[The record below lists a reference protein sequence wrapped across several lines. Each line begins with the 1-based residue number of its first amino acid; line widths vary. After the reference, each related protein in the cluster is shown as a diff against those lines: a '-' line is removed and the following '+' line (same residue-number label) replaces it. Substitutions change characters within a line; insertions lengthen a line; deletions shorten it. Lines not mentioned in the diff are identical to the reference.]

1 MPDLSKQS
9 FKKLAKE
16 ASLQPQEKLQAIK
29 KDSHSLNIGI
39 PREITYQERRVP
51 LSPLSV
57 QMLTNSGHDILLETG
72 AGKFANFRDVE
83 YSEAGARIVHDKEA
97 VYKADIILKVD
108 PPTMDE
114 IALMRPGQIII
125 SALQIAHVQPEYLN
139 MLMRKKITAI
149 AYEYMRDESGT
160 LSIIRAMSEIAGRAS
175 VLIAAEFLNNSVHG
189 KGELLGGIPG
199 IHPTEIVVIGAGA
212 VGEYAVSAAI
222 GLGANVTVFDNSLH
236 KLRRLEN
243 NLGRRIN
250 SSTIIPH
257 VLAKQLAGCDVAIG
271 ALRSPEGR
279 SPCVVSEAMVQG
291 MKAQS
296 LIIDV
301 SIDQG
306 GCFETSEVTNH
317 ESPIFVKHD
326 VLHYC
331 VPNIASRVSRTAS
344 YALSNIFMPILTEM
358 GREGGFE
365 SYLWSNSGLRSGV
378 YIFKGTLTNS
388 VLGSRFGIK
397 SRDLD
402 FLLPGN
408 LQ

>member
-1 MPDLSKQS
+1 MPDFSKQPI
-9 FKKLAKE
+9 KDLAKE
-16 ASLQPQEKLQAIK
+16 ASLQPQEKLQAIQK
-29 KDSHSLNIGI
+29 HSHSLNIGI

-57 QMLTNSGHDILLETG
+57 QMLANNGHRILLESG
-72 AGKFANFRDVE
+72 AGKFANFKDVD
-83 YSEAGARIVHDKEA
+83 YSEAGALIMYDKES
-97 VYKADIILKVD
+97 VYKADIILKID
-108 PPTMDE
+108 PPTLDE
-114 IALMRPGQIII
+114 IALMRPGQILI
-125 SALQIAHVQPEYLN
+125 SALQIANVQPEYLN
-139 MLMRKKITAI
+139 LLMRKKITAV

-160 LSIIRAMSEIAGRAS
+160 LSVIRAMSEIAGRAS
-175 VLIAAEFLNNSVHG
+175 VLIAAEYLNNSVHG
-189 KGELLGGIPG
+189 KGELMGGIPG
-199 IHPTEIVVIGAGA
+199 VHPTEIVVIGAGA
-212 VGEYAVSAAI
+212 VGEYAVSAGL

-243 NLGRRIN
+243 NLGQRIN

-257 VLAKQLAGCDVAIG
+257 ILAKKLANCDVAIG

-291 MKAQS
+291 MRHQA

-344 YALSNIFMPILTEM
+344 YALSNIFTPILTEM
-358 GREGGFE
+358 GEAGGFE
-365 SYLWSNSGLRSGV
+365 NYLWENGGFRSGV
-378 YIFKGTLTNS
+378 YIFKGTLTNN
-388 VLGSRFGIK
+388 VLGTRFGIK
-397 SRDLD
+397 SREID